1 MSLIEQLIVVSLV
14 GILASIPIVTGRSDR
29 DQLQLD
35 ASARRLQSGLDRARN
50 IARREQSACGLS
62 LTEEGFISPDDGILP
77 ASLQGC
83 PGIEKALQE
92 EFDQGLVVLSTNLP
106 PLLRFTANGLLLDGG
121 IAVLSHQ
128 RLAKA
133 RCLVVS
139 LPLGVSRI
147 GFYQDPLPPNG
158 GRLLSSRCLPD
169 VALR

>member
-14 GILASIPIVTGRSDR
+14 GMLASIPVVSGRSDR

-35 ASARRLQSGLDRARN
+35 TSARRLQVGLDRARSM
-50 IARREQSACGLS
+50 ARREQTACGLS
-62 LTEEGFISPDDGILP
+62 LSEAGFAAPDDGIQP
-77 ASLQGC
+77 GAIPPC
-83 PGIEKALQE
+83 PGLGMALQE
-92 EFDQGLVVLSTNLP
+92 AFEQGPVALNTNLP
-106 PLLRFTANGLLLDGG
+106 AVLRFTANGLLLDGG

-147 GFYQDPLPPNG
+147 GSYQAPLPSDG

-169 VALR
+169 GASS

>member
-14 GILASIPIVTGRSDR
+14 GILASIPIVTGGSDR

-35 ASARRLQSGLDRARN
+35 ASARRLQSGLDRARS
-50 IARREQSACGLS
+50 IARREQRACGFSLS
-62 LTEEGFISPDDGILP
+62 EEGFMAPDEGILP
-77 ASLQGC
+77 ASLPAC
-83 PGIEKALQE
+83 PGIGMALQE
-92 EFDQGLVVLSTNLP
+92 EFEQGPIVLNTNLP

-147 GFYQDPLPPNG
+147 GSYRESLPSEG
-158 GRLLSSRCLPD
+158 GRLRSSRCLPD

>member
-14 GILASIPIVTGRSDR
+14 GMLASIPIVTGRSDR

-35 ASARRLQSGLDRARN
+35 ASARRLQVGLDRARSM
-50 IARREQSACGLS
+50 ARREQRACGLS
-62 LTEEGFISPDDGILP
+62 LSESGFAAPADGILP
-77 ASLQGC
+77 AAIPACLEMGM
-83 PGIEKALQE
+83 ALQE
-92 EFDQGLVVLSTNLP
+92 VFEQGPIVLNTNLP
-106 PLLRFTANGLLLDGG
+106 AVLRFTANGLLLDGG

-147 GFYQDPLPPNG
+147 GSYQAPLPSNG

-169 VALR
+169 ATLG

>member
-14 GILASIPIVTGRSDR
+14 GMLASIPVVSGRSDR

-35 ASARRLQSGLDRARN
+35 TSARRLQVGLDRARSM
-50 IARREQSACGLS
+50 ARREQTACGLS
-62 LTEEGFISPDDGILP
+62 LSEEGFAAPDEGILP
-77 ASLQGC
+77 GAIPVC
-83 PGIEKALQE
+83 PGLGMALQE
-92 EFDQGLVVLSTNLP
+92 GFEQGPVALNTNLP
-106 PLLRFTANGLLLDGG
+106 PVLRFTANGLLLDGG

-128 RLAKA
+128 RLTQA

-147 GFYQDPLPPNG
+147 GSYQAPLPSNG

-169 VALR
+169 GASS

>member
-1 MSLIEQLIVVSLV
+1 MSLIEQLMVVSLV
-14 GILASIPIVTGRSDR
+14 GMLASIPVVSGRSDR

-35 ASARRLQSGLDRARN
+35 ASARRLQVGLDRARSM
-50 IARREQSACGLS
+50 ARREQTACGLS
-62 LTEEGFISPDDGILP
+62 LSEEGFAAPDEGIQPGAIP
-77 ASLQGC
+77 AC
-83 PGIEKALQE
+83 PGLGMALQE
-92 EFDQGLVVLSTNLP
+92 AFAQGPVALNTNLP
-106 PLLRFTANGLLLDGG
+106 AVLRFTANGLLLDGG

-147 GFYQDPLPPNG
+147 GSYQAPLPSNG

-169 VALR
+169 VAAS

>member
-14 GILASIPIVTGRSDR
+14 GLLASIPIVTGRSDR

-35 ASARRLQSGLDRARN
+35 ASARRLQVGLDRARS
-50 IARREQSACGLS
+50 IARREQRACGVSLS
-62 LTEEGFISPDDGILP
+62 EEGFTTLDQWILP
-77 ASLQGC
+77 ASFPAC
-83 PGIEKALQE
+83 PGSGLALQE
-92 EFDQGLVVLSTNLP
+92 AFEHGPIVLNTNLP
-106 PLLRFTANGLLLDGG
+106 PVLRFTANGLLLDGG

-147 GFYQDPLPPNG
+147 GSYQGPLPSDG

-169 VALR
+169 DSSG

>member
-1 MSLIEQLIVVSLV
+1 MSLIEQLMVVSLV
-14 GILASIPIVTGRSDR
+14 GLLAAIPIVTGGSDR

-35 ASARRLQSGLDRARN
+35 ASARRLQSGLDRGRS
-50 IARREQSACGLS
+50 IARREQRACAMSLS
-62 LTEEGFISPDDGILP
+62 KEGFMAPDEGSLPGSLP
-77 ASLQGC
+77 AC
-83 PGIEKALQE
+83 PGIAMALQE
-92 EFDQGLVVLSTNLP
+92 EFEQGPIVLDTNLP
-106 PLLRFTANGLLLDGG
+106 SVLRFTSNGLLLDGG

-147 GFYQDPLPPNG
+147 GSYQGPLPSEG

-169 VALR
+169 VSSS

>member
-14 GILASIPIVTGRSDR
+14 GLLASIPIVTGGSDR

-35 ASARRLQSGLDRARN
+35 ASARRLQSGLNRARSL
-50 IARREQSACGLS
+50 ARREQRACGVS
-62 LTEEGFISPDDGILP
+62 LIEVGFTAPDQGILP
-77 ASLQGC
+77 VSLSAC
-83 PGIEKALQE
+83 PGIGMALQE
-92 EFDQGLVVLSTNLP
+92 AFEQGPIELSTNLP
-106 PLLRFTANGLLLDGG
+106 PVLRFTANGLLLDGG

-147 GFYQDPLPPNG
+147 GSYQAPLPSDG
-158 GRLLSSRCLPD
+158 GRLRSSRCLPD
-169 VALR
+169 DSSS

>member
-1 MSLIEQLIVVSLV
+1 MSLIEQLIVVSLL
-14 GILASIPIVTGRSDR
+14 GILASVPIVTGGSDR

-35 ASARRLQSGLDRARN
+35 ASARRLQVGLARARSV
-50 IARREQSACGLS
+50 ARREQIACGFSLS
-62 LTEEGFISPDDGILP
+62 EEGFRAPDQGNLP
-77 ASLQGC
+77 ASLPAC
-83 PGIEKALQE
+83 PGIGLALQE
-92 EFDQGLVVLSTNLP
+92 ELEQGPIVLSTNLP

-147 GFYQDPLPPNG
+147 GSYQDPLPSNG

-169 VALR
+169 AALG

>member
-14 GILASIPIVTGRSDR
+14 GLLASIPIVTGRSDR

-35 ASARRLQSGLDRARN
+35 ASARRLQSGLDRGRS

-62 LTEEGFISPDDGILP
+62 LSEEGFLAPSEGILP
-77 ASLQGC
+77 ASLPAC
-83 PGIEKALQE
+83 PGIGMAFQE
-92 EFDQGLVVLSTNLP
+92 ESGHGPIVLKTNLP
-106 PLLRFTANGLLLDGG
+106 PVLRFTSNGLLLDGG

-147 GFYQDPLPPNG
+147 GSYQGPLSSDG

-169 VALR
+169 VASR

>member
-1 MSLIEQLIVVSLV
+1 MSLIEQLTVVSLV
-14 GILASIPIVTGRSDR
+14 GMLASMPSVTGRSDR

-35 ASARRLQSGLDRARN
+35 GSARRLQIGLDRARG
-50 IARREQSACGLS
+50 IARREQRACVISLS
-62 LTEEGFISPDDGILP
+62 EEGFMAPDEGILP
-77 ASLQGC
+77 ASLPAC
-83 PGIEKALQE
+83 TGIGMSLQE
-92 EFDQGLVVLSTNLP
+92 DFEQGPVVLNTNLP

-147 GFYQDPLPPNG
+147 GSYQDQLPSNG

-169 VALR
+169 VASS

>member
-35 ASARRLQSGLDRARN
+35 ASARRLQSGLDRARS
-50 IARREQSACGLS
+50 IARREQQACGLS
-62 LTEEGFISPDDGILP
+62 LTEEGFMAPEEGIP
-77 ASLQGC
+77 ASLPAC
-83 PGIEKALQE
+83 PGIGMSLQDDFE
-92 EFDQGLVVLSTNLP
+92 QGPVVLTSNLP
-106 PLLRFTANGLLLDGG
+106 SVLRFTANGLLLDGG

-128 RLAKA
+128 RLARA

-147 GFYQDPLPPNG
+147 GFYQHPLPSNG

-169 VALR
+169 VALG

>member
-14 GILASIPIVTGRSDR
+14 GLLASIPIVTGGSDR

-35 ASARRLQSGLDRARN
+35 ASARRLQSGLNRARSL
-50 IARREQSACGLS
+50 ARREQRACGVSLS
-62 LTEEGFISPDDGILP
+62 DEGFTAPDQAILP
-77 ASLQGC
+77 ASLPAC
-83 PGIEKALQE
+83 PGIAMALQE
-92 EFDQGLVVLSTNLP
+92 EFEQGPVVLSTNLP
-106 PLLRFTANGLLLDGG
+106 PVLRFTSNGLLLDGG

-147 GFYQDPLPPNG
+147 GSYQGPLPSDG

-169 VALR
+169 VALG

>member
-14 GILASIPIVTGRSDR
+14 GMLASIPIVTGRSDR

-35 ASARRLQSGLDRARN
+35 ASARRLQVGLDRARSM
-50 IARREQSACGLS
+50 ARREQTACGLS
-62 LTEEGFISPDDGILP
+62 LSAEGFSAPDDGILP
-77 ASLQGC
+77 GVLPPC
-83 PGIEKALQE
+83 PGMRMALQE
-92 EFDQGLVVLSTNLP
+92 AFEQGPVALNTNLP
-106 PLLRFTANGLLLDGG
+106 AVLRFTANGLLLDGG

-147 GFYQDPLPPNG
+147 GSYQAPLPSDG

-169 VALR
+169 GASS